1 MNGGWRTVINGG
13 NVSSPA
19 GSSGSAP
26 TVGAGALKFAVTGY
40 GVANPPASQ
49 TCPAVPTN
57 PQNADVN
64 KNITQAQ
71 IVSTVSLLGG
81 PLAQAGIS
89 LGWFAGKELP
99 NKAWDYK
106 TQGQQ
111 YDAFGN
117 FNYGAVGGALWHSRL
132 CAAGGWRSTVDCR
145 GDKQPKIRQLVSAA
159 PVWSS
164 AGQVGGYLSGR
175 YVLPER
181 VFLLVMARARK
192 FRLLC
197 WVVAVAIFCGIVGCA
212 AYLRSATSMVQ
223 DHVSPDGKREA
234 IVVVVNGGGMTGFVT
249 AVSIVDA
256 HYRLGREFAIM
267 RGRRDFLID
276 DNDGA
281 VRWGAK
287 GEIDLRVRWLSS
299 KALLISYP
307 KKARVIQQRGKDG
320 EVAISY
326 GTT

>member
-117 FNYGAVGGALWHSRL
+117 FNYGAVGGALGIPAYVL
-132 CAAGGWRSTVDCR
+132 QAVGGALSTVV
-145 GDKQPKIRQLVSAA
+145 GTNNPKYGSWYQPPLYGHPPVKSAA
-159 PVWSS
+159 IS
-164 AGQVGGYLSGR
+164 AGVTYYQSGC
-175 YVLPER
+175 
-181 VFLLVMARARK
+181 F
-192 FRLLC
+192 F
-197 WVVAVAIFCGIVGCA
+197 
-212 AYLRSATSMVQ
+212 
-223 DHVSPDGKREA
+223 
-234 IVVVVNGGGMTGFVT
+234 
-249 AVSIVDA
+249 
-256 HYRLGREFAIM
+256 
-267 RGRRDFLID
+267 
-276 DNDGA
+276 
-281 VRWGAK
+281 
-287 GEIDLRVRWLSS
+287 
-299 KALLISYP
+299 
-307 KKARVIQQRGKDG
+307 
-320 EVAISY
+320 
-326 GTT
+326 